1 MIGSSVEQTK
11 QNLLEIKNKIME
23 NKLKK
28 IRKQN
33 RIAFGM
39 VTYVLA
45 LSLLLPIGFGELT
58 ITTPYVM
65 TMSFMIGVSFT
76 IFIANS
82 I

>member
-1 MIGSSVEQTK
+1 MIGSSVEQMK
-11 QNLLEIKNKIME
+11 RSLLEIKNKIME

-33 RIAFGM
+33 RVAFGM
-39 VTYVLA
+39 ITYVMA
-45 LSLLLPIGFGELT
+45 LSLLLPIGFGTLT

>member
-1 MIGSSVEQTK
+1 MIGSSVEQ
-11 QNLLEIKNKIME
+11 IKNKIME

-58 ITTPYVM
+58 ITIPFVM

>member
-1 MIGSSVEQTK
+1 MIGSSVEQMK
-11 QNLLEIKNKIME
+11 RSLLEIKNKIME
-23 NKLKK
+23 NKLNK

-33 RIAFGM
+33 RVAFGM
-39 VTYVLA
+39 ITYVLA

-58 ITTPYVM
+58 ITIPFVM

>member
-1 MIGSSVEQTK
+1 V
-11 QNLLEIKNKIME
+11 NYIKNKIME

-58 ITTPYVM
+58 ITIPFVM

>member
-58 ITTPYVM
+58 ITIPFVM

>member
-1 MIGSSVEQTK
+1 MIGSAV
-11 QNLLEIKNKIME
+11 NYIKNKIME

-58 ITTPYVM
+58 ITIPFVM

>member
-1 MIGSSVEQTK
+1 MRGHK
-11 QNLLEIKNKIME
+11 R
-23 NKLKK
+23 

-33 RIAFGM
+33 RIAFGTI
-39 VTYVLA
+39 TYVMA
-45 LSLLLPIGFGELT
+45 LSLLLPIGFGTLT
-58 ITTPYVM
+58 ITAPYVM

>member
-1 MIGSSVEQTK
+1 MRGHK
-11 QNLLEIKNKIME
+11 R
-23 NKLKK
+23 

-33 RIAFGM
+33 RVAFGM
-39 VTYVLA
+39 ITYVMA

>member
-1 MIGSSVEQTK
+1 
-11 QNLLEIKNKIME
+11 ME

>member
-1 MIGSSVEQTK
+1 MRGH
-11 QNLLEIKNKIME
+11 KNF
-23 NKLKK
+23 
-28 IRKQN
+28 RKQN
-33 RIAFGM
+33 RIAFGTI
-39 VTYVLA
+39 TYVMA
-45 LSLLLPIGFGELT
+45 LSLLLLIGFGELT

>member
-1 MIGSSVEQTK
+1 MIGSSV
-11 QNLLEIKNKIME
+11 NYIKNKIME

>member
-1 MIGSSVEQTK
+1 MEQMK
-11 QNLLEIKNKIME
+11 RSLLEIKNKIME

-39 VTYVLA
+39 ITYVLA
-45 LSLLLPIGFGELT
+45 LSLLLPIGFGTLT
-58 ITTPYVM
+58 ITIPYVM

>member
-1 MIGSSVEQTK
+1 MIGSSV
-11 QNLLEIKNKIME
+11 NYIKNKIME

-58 ITTPYVM
+58 ITIPFVM